1 MKSKI
6 RHIPLEKL
14 LPHPDNAN
22 RMSRA
27 NFGKLMRHLKQ
38 TECYEPL
45 VVRPHPQKR
54 GCFQII
60 NGHHRCEALHKL
72 GHRTAQAVVWNVTD
86 EQTDVLL
93 ATLNRLGGRDMLDRK
108 LAILRRLN
116 TKRSCRDLAKLLP
129 ATKGQLE
136 RLTGRV
142 RLAQARQKAKAF
154 AIPVVFFV
162 TETQQQRIEEA
173 LSQAAIPPEAGTRAA
188 RRAAAL
194 TDIAQQYT
202 PDSAPTPCHP
212 EAQPKD
218 LGQDRDAPAEM
229 KVTSSSKARSF
240 AALRMTNGGRQS
252 HPDTRHHVGAMHASP
267 SPPIET
273 NPQSSTKGAS

>member
-14 LPHPDNAN
+14 IGHPDNAN

-27 NFGKLMRHLKQ
+27 NFAKLMRHLKQ
-38 TECYEPL
+38 TGHYEPL
-45 VVRPHPQKR
+45 VVRRHPQER

-60 NGHHRCEALHKL
+60 NGHHRCEALRKL

-108 LAILRRLN
+108 LAILRRLSSQH
-116 TKRSCRDLAKLLP
+116 SCRDLAKLLP

-142 RLAQARQKAKAF
+142 PLAQARRQKAKAF
-154 AIPVVFFV
+154 AVPVVFFV
-162 TETQQQRIEEA
+162 SEAQQQRIEEA
-173 LSQAAIPPEAGTRAA
+173 LSKAPTPGEAGTRAA

-202 PDSAPTPCHP
+202 PDCGLAGES
-212 EAQPKD
+212 
-218 LGQDRDAPAEM
+218 
-229 KVTSSSKARSF
+229 
-240 AALRMTNGGRQS
+240 N
-252 HPDTRHHVGAMHASP
+252 VGATHVSP

-273 NPQSSTKGAS
+273 KPQSSTKGAS

>member
-1 MKSKI
+1 MTSKI

-14 LPHPDNAN
+14 IAHPDNPN

-27 NFGKLMRHLKQ
+27 NFAKLMRHLKQ
-38 TECYEPL
+38 TGCYEPL

-60 NGHHRCEALHKL
+60 NGHHRCEALRKL

-93 ATLNRLGGRDMLDRK
+93 ATLNRLRGRDILDRK
-108 LAILRRLN
+108 LAILRRLSS
-116 TKRSCRDLAKLLP
+116 KRCCRDLAKLLP

-142 RLAQARQKAKAF
+142 PLARKRQQKAKAF
-154 AIPVVFFV
+154 AVPVVFFV
-162 TETQQQRIEEA
+162 SEAQQQRIEEA
-173 LSQAAIPPEAGTRAA
+173 LSQAAIPAEVTTRAA

-202 PDSAPTPCHP
+202 PEC
-212 EAQPKD
+212 
-218 LGQDRDAPAEM
+218 
-229 KVTSSSKARSF
+229 
-240 AALRMTNGGRQS
+240 ALAS
-252 HPDTRHHVGAMHASP
+252 ESHVGPMHASP